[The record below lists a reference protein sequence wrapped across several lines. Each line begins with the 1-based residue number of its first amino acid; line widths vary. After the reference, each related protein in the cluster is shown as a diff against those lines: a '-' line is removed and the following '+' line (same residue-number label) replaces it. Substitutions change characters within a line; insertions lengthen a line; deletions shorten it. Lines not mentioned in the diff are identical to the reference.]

1 MVKSYLRI
9 LGVCLLLVS
18 SMVGHA
24 EPLSKGISAFL
35 DAPQQDSILPPDEA
49 FKLQVTVQD
58 AHSLLAQFTVA
69 PGHYLYK
76 ERIKFALLSPS
87 PQALTPELPQGETK
101 QDANLGST
109 EVYHHNFA
117 VVIPVPA
124 SLHGEV
130 SLQADFQGCSEKGL
144 CYAPMHKRFDLNL
157 GQVATGSAPGS
168 DMAEDAQSVQL
179 LQSGHWW
186 LIVAGFFVAGLLL
199 SFTPCVLPMLPI
211 LSSIIVGQSPP
222 NSPPRRMHAFYL
234 SLAYTLG
241 MALSYTLAGV
251 LAGLSG
257 KLLSQALQNPW
268 VLSVSALVFVL
279 LALSM
284 FGFYELKLP
293 SRFEQNLV
301 SRSNRLT
308 GGHIFAVFVMGILS
322 ALIVS
327 PCVAAPLAGAL
338 LYISQSHDVL
348 LGASALFALAM
359 GMGVPLL
366 LLGASAGVLLPKT
379 GPWMNAVR
387 QAFGVVM
394 LGMAIWMLKSIMPVA
409 AQMALWSALFVI
421 TAIYLHALDNLPQ
434 HAHAGHKFFK
444 GLGVLLLVLGIVLLV
459 GAVSGAKSLWQPLS
473 GITLSAN
480 SVKTANALP
489 FTRISSEAELE
500 HYLAQASGKPVMLD
514 FYADWCVACAEL
526 EQTTFAD
533 ANVQAALQGAQLLQV
548 DMTANTE
555 QHQALLRRFKL
566 FGPPGIVFFDAQG
579 QTIEH
584 LKIAG
589 YINAQQFLTRLALLP
604 KVFN

>member
-1 MVKSYLRI
+1 MLKSYLRI
-9 LGVCLLLVS
+9 LGVCLLLAS
-18 SMVGHA
+18 SAALHA
-24 EPLSKGISAFL
+24 EALSKGISAFL

-58 AHSLLAQFTVA
+58 AHRLLAQFTVA

-76 ERIKFALLSPS
+76 ERIKFALLTPA
-87 PQALTPELPQGETK
+87 PQALTPELPQGEIK
-101 QDANLGST
+101 QDANLGAT

-124 SLHGEV
+124 SLHGDV
-130 SLQADFQGCSEKGL
+130 SLQANFQGCSEKGL

-157 GQVATGSAPGS
+157 GQVATGSAAGS

-199 SFTPCVLPMLPI
+199 SLTPCVLPMIPI
-211 LSSIIVGQSPP
+211 LSSIIVGQSQS
-222 NSPPRRMHAFYL
+222 NVPPRRMHGFYL

-268 VLSVSALVFVL
+268 VLSASALVFVL

-301 SRSNRLT
+301 ARSNRLT
-308 GGHIFAVFVMGILS
+308 GGHVFAVFVMGVLS

-338 LYISQSHDVL
+338 LYISQSHDVM

-379 GPWMNAVR
+379 GPWMNTVR

-394 LGMAIWMLKSIMPVA
+394 LGMAIWILKSIMPVA

-434 HAHAGHKFFK
+434 HAGAGHKFFK
-444 GLGVLLLVLGIVLLV
+444 GVGVLLLVLGIVLLL
-459 GAVSGAKSLWQPLS
+459 GAVSGAKSVWQPLS

-480 SVKTANALP
+480 TVQTAPALP

-500 HYLAQASGKPVMLD
+500 QHLAQAAGKPVMLD
-514 FYADWCVACAEL
+514 FYADWCVACTEL

-533 ANVQAALQGAQLLQV
+533 AKVQAALQGAQLLQV

-566 FGPPGIVFFDAQG
+566 FGPPSIVFFDAQG
-579 QTIEH
+579 QAIEP

-589 YINAQQFLTRLALLP
+589 YINAQQLLTRLALLP
-604 KVFN
+604 KVFH